1 MEVGDWVEGPTQ
13 WWHKY
18 VFPGIFKAN
27 PIPEPWSQGVIS
39 ALLSAISMQEV
50 ARRMPEGEHQQQLLS
65 RSDTFISEFVDDFCG
80 TGPHPHP
87 WPWPGPRPW
96 ILPVVGQL
104 VVTANSMNK
113 GSMRDE
119 VLRIAD
125 EMTQRAFSE

>member
-1 MEVGDWVEGPTQ
+1 
-13 WWHKY
+13 
-18 VFPGIFKAN
+18 
-27 PIPEPWSQGVIS
+27 
-39 ALLSAISMQEV
+39 
-50 ARRMPEGEHQQQLLS
+50 MPEGEHQQQLLS